1 MAVAM
6 ARAAAAAP
14 VMAPLADRLFWRLT
28 VKTVFS
34 LGASHITLYN
44 LIYSKEKL

>member
-1 MAVAM
+1 MAAAM
-6 ARAAAAAP
+6 ARAAAAP
-14 VMAPLADRLFWRLT
+14 VMAPPADRLFWRLT